1 MTTPMTHA
9 VLTRLAIFW
18 SLCALL
24 LAPLAFAEG
33 QHNSADGRDAFSTLG
48 LTEDLVVQGNTDPHL
63 VALQQDDAASGAATT
78 DVAGAEE
85 EADEQEVSESP
96 DGWVEGGHRY
106 AARKADEMT
115 QWVDNFFGNDERDLE
130 QAYSR
135 LRLRTIYDWDDR
147 LDNEVKV
154 RLGGKVSLPQI
165 SDRLDLVFRG
175 EDMDGFND
183 RGVEDADE
191 DRIGLQYEVGPE
203 DRRNGRFK
211 LTVGFGSSGPKP
223 GVKYVYQDAL
233 AEDVSFRFTQRF
245 TYDLGDG
252 GYGSSRFVVDK
263 ALRERE
269 LIRAY
274 TRFLYGEK
282 TEGTEWSTSLSYAR
296 GWEGEGG
303 RVGASWLYVGADGQT
318 EPYDFVKNYKVGMR
332 IRRQAYKD
340 FLFWEIEPSYNW
352 RIDEPYFDR
361 EGAWR
366 IELRLEFLLFDNPT
380 ETVEQQIR

>member
-1 MTTPMTHA
+1 MTHA

-96 DGWVEGGHRY
+96 DGWVEGSHRY

>member
-1 MTTPMTHA
+1 MTPTA
-9 VLTRLAIFW
+9 LIRVYLAF
-18 SLCALL
+18 SLLCASL
-24 LAPLAFAEG
+24 LAPLAVSQTPDSVIDDQAGFDRL
-33 QHNSADGRDAFSTLG
+33 S
-48 LTEDLVVQGNTDPHL
+48 LTETFISQGDTRRHL
-63 VALQQDDAASGAATT
+63 IALQQEKQNSNSETSELDADAK
-78 DVAGAEE
+78 
-85 EADEQEVSESP
+85 EVSESA

-135 LRLRTIYDWDDR
+135 LRVRTIYDWDDR
-147 LDNEVKV
+147 LDNEIKV

-165 SDRLDLVFRG
+165 SERLDLVFRG

-366 IELRLEFLLFDNPT
+366 IELRLEFLLFDNPS

>member
-1 MTTPMTHA
+1 MTPTA
-9 VLTRLAIFW
+9 LIRVYLAF
-18 SLCALL
+18 SLLCASL
-24 LAPLAFAEG
+24 LAPLAVSQTPDRVIDDQAGFDRL
-33 QHNSADGRDAFSTLG
+33 S
-48 LTEDLVVQGNTDPHL
+48 LTEALIVQADASPHL
-63 VALQQDDAASGAATT
+63 IALQQDNPDQDSEGP
-78 DVAGAEE
+78 DVDG
-85 EADEQEVSESP
+85 EADAVSESP

-147 LDNEVKV
+147 LDNEIKV

-165 SDRLDLVFRG
+165 SERLDLVFRG

-191 DRIGLQYEVGPE
+191 DRIGLQYEVGPA

-340 FLFWEIEPSYNW
+340 FFFWEIEPSYNW

-366 IELRLEFLLFDNPT
+366 IELRLEFLLFDNPS

>member
-1 MTTPMTHA
+1 MTPTA
-9 VLTRLAIFW
+9 LIRVYLAC
-18 SLCALL
+18 SLLCASL
-24 LAPLAFAEG
+24 LAPLALSQTPDSVIDDQAGF
-33 QHNSADGRDAFSTLG
+33 DRLG
-48 LTEDLVVQGNTDPHL
+48 LTETFISQGDTRRHL
-63 VALQQDDAASGAATT
+63 IALQQEKQNSNSETSELDADAKG
-78 DVAGAEE
+78 
-85 EADEQEVSESP
+85 VSESA

-147 LDNEVKV
+147 LDNEIKV

-165 SDRLDLVFRG
+165 SERLDLVFRG

-191 DRIGLQYEVGPE
+191 DRIGLQYEVGPA

-223 GVKYVYQDAL
+223 GIKYVYQDAL
-233 AEDVSFRFTQRF
+233 AETVNFRFTQRF
-245 TYDLGDG
+245 TYDLGEG

-296 GWEGEGG
+296 GWEGASG
-303 RVGASWLYVGADGQT
+303 RVGASWLYIGADGQT

-332 IRRQAYKD
+332 IRRQAFKD
-340 FLFWEIEPSYNW
+340 QSHIH
-352 RIDEPYFDR
+352 I
-361 EGAWR
+361 
-366 IELRLEFLLFDNPT
+366 
-380 ETVEQQIR
+380 

>member
-1 MTTPMTHA
+1 MTPTA
-9 VLTRLAIFW
+9 LIRIFCAILP
-18 SLCALL
+18 LCTFLV
-24 LAPLAFAEG
+24 APCAQSQTQSIAI
-33 QHNSADGRDAFSTLG
+33 DGEAGVGGPG
-48 LTEDLVVQGNTDPHL
+48 LTEALIVRADAGPHL
-63 VALQQDDAASGAATT
+63 IAAQKDNQDQDSEDP
-78 DVAGAEE
+78 DVHGEAE
-85 EADEQEVSESP
+85 AVSESP
-96 DGWVEGGHRY
+96 DSWVEGGHRY
-106 AARKADEMT
+106 AARKANEMT
-115 QWVDNFFGNDERDLE
+115 RWVDNFFGNDERDLE

-147 LDNEVKV
+147 LDNEIKV

-165 SDRLDLVFRG
+165 SERLDLVFRG

-191 DRIGLQYEVGPE
+191 DRIGLQYEVGPA

-223 GVKYVYQDAL
+223 GIKYVYQDAL
-233 AEDVSFRFTQRF
+233 AETVNFRFTQRF
-245 TYDLGDG
+245 TYDLGEG

-269 LIRAY
+269 LVRAY
-274 TRFLYGEK
+274 TRFLYGER

-296 GWEGEGG
+296 GWEGASG

-318 EPYDFVKNYKVGMR
+318 EPYNFVKNYKVGMR

-366 IELRLEFLLFDNPT
+366 IELRLEFLLFDNPS

>member
-1 MTTPMTHA
+1 MTHA

-24 LAPLAFAEG
+24 SAPLAFAEG

-96 DGWVEGGHRY
+96 DGWVEGSHRY